1 MSGAELWWLIA
12 QDAFW
17 SAVVS
22 VGFAVLF
29 NVPRRTLAG
38 CALTGALG
46 HSVRTLL
53 IEWAGLPIEAATL
66 VGATCVGFLA
76 LALAKRL
83 RAPSLVFAVSG
94 SIPMVP
100 GLFAFRAI
108 LLLLELLG
116 LSTSQPTAQDE
127 LLLLVVVDLTRT
139 ALILAAIAL
148 GIAMPRL
155 LFLRYKPVI

>member
-1 MSGAELWWLIA
+1 MSGPELWWLIA

-17 SAVVS
+17 SAVAS
-22 VGFAVLF
+22 TGFAVLF
-29 NVPRRTLAG
+29 NVPRRTLVG

-53 IEWAGLPIEAATL
+53 IEWGGLPIEAATL
-66 VGATCVGFLA
+66 VGATGVGFMA

-94 SIPMVP
+94 AIPMVP
-100 GLFAFRAI
+100 GVFAFRAM
-108 LLLLELLG
+108 LLLLELMG

-127 LLLLVVVDLTRT
+127 LLLLIVVDFTRT

-155 LFLRYKPVI
+155 LFLRHKPVV